1 MLAQRNAER
10 KKRGEKQVGYCL
22 YVMASQSLAVACLKA
37 NLPYM

>member
-22 YVMASQSLAVACLKA
+22 YVIGGTAC
-37 NLPYM
+37 M